1 MPYQMSLRHAME
13 RSAREIAGP
22 PDVAGTL
29 HTIVEAA
36 RRSMPAIDHVSVTIA
51 DRSGGLGTMAGT
63 GRLVLDLDDLQYAL
77 AEGPCVHAVR
87 SDPVVV
93 VEHARREQRWPRYI
107 PAAVRAG
114 LRSQVGLRLYVAPDE
129 SLGSFNLYSTT
140 SSTIPLEIRQLAK
153 IFAAHVTVVL
163 KHVLLEKSLSTALQ
177 PQTYLGTAVGIVRQ
191 RHGLDN
197 EQAFAYLA
205 RVSQHSNL
213 TLTDVARGVVAG
225 ARDSSPVASPDRL
238 PAGDVR
244 GRRTHGRQ
252 TA

>member
-51 DRSGGLGTMAGT
+51 DRSGRLGTMAGT
-63 GRLVLDLDDLQYAL
+63 GQLVLDLDDLQYAL

-87 SDPVVV
+87 SDRVVV

-114 LRSQVGLRLYVAPDE
+114 LRSQVALRLFVAPDE
-129 SLGSFNLYSTT
+129 SLGSLNLYSTT
-140 SSTIPLEIRQLAK
+140 SSTIPLETRQLAT
-153 IFAAHVTVVL
+153 IFTAHITVVL
-163 KHVLLEKSLSTALQ
+163 KHALLEKSLSTALQ
-177 PQTYLGTAVGIVRQ
+177 PRTLIGTAVGIVRQ

-197 EQAFAYLA
+197 ERALAYLA

-225 ARDSSPVASPDRL
+225 ARYSSPVTRPDRL

-244 GRRTHGRQ
+244 RRTHGRQ